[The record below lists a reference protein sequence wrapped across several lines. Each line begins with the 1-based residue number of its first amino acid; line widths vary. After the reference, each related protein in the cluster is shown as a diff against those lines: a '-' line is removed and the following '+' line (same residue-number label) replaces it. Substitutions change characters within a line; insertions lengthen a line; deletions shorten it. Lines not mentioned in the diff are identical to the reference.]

1 MIQPVRIDT
10 RMIGPGHPCFII
22 AEAGVNHNGEVRLA
36 KRLIEE
42 AKAAGADAIKFQTF
56 STGSVIVKDAPKAK
70 YQLQTTDHSESQFEM
85 LERLRLT
92 HEEFAALKAHA
103 DQVGVTF
110 FSSPSDSA
118 DIDFLI
124 RIGVAVL
131 KIASMDL
138 VNYPHLDHAGR
149 QGLPVILSTGMA
161 TLGEVE
167 NGLKALRQ
175 AGCEQVIIL
184 HCVTDY
190 PVRDDQA
197 NLRVMDTLGQAFQVP
212 VGFSDHTTGTVVP
225 IAAVAR
231 GACVIEKH
239 FTFDRQLPGP
249 DHAASL
255 DPAMF
260 KAMVNDIRTVER
272 ALGSP
277 VKLPLPVELENRKTM
292 RRSLVA
298 SVDLL
303 PGAVLRHEHFAL
315 KRPGG
320 GLGAEFI
327 DLLIGQKLKINLSE
341 NAKFKLSDIDW
352 SDRENK

>member
-1 MIQPVRIDT
+1 MIQPVIIDT

-22 AEAGVNHNGEVRLA
+22 AEAGVNHNGDIRLA
-36 KRLIEE
+36 KHLIEE

-56 STGSVIVKDAPKAK
+56 STESVVVKDAPKAK
-70 YQLQTTDHSESQFEM
+70 YQLHTTDHSESQFEM
-85 LERLRLT
+85 LERLRLA
-92 HEEFAALKAHA
+92 HEEFSVLKAHA
-103 DQVGVTF
+103 DQADITF

-138 VNYPHLDHAGR
+138 VNYPHLNYAGR
-149 QGLPVILSTGMA
+149 QGVPVILSTGMA

-167 NGLKALRQ
+167 NGLNTLQQ
-175 AGCEQVIIL
+175 AGCEKVILL
-184 HCVTDY
+184 HCVTNY
-190 PVRDDQA
+190 PVRDDLA
-197 NLRVMDTLGQAFQVP
+197 NLRVMDTLAKAFQVP
-212 VGFSDHTTGTVVP
+212 VGFSDHTAGTIVSV
-225 IAAVAR
+225 AAAAR

-239 FTFDRQLPGP
+239 FTLDRQLPGP

-255 DPAMF
+255 DPTMF
-260 KAMVNDIRTVER
+260 KAMVNDIRTVEQ
-272 ALGSP
+272 ALGSY
-277 VKLPLPVELENRKTM
+277 VKRPLSVELENRKTM

-298 SVDLL
+298 SADLL
-303 PGAVLRHEHFAL
+303 PGTVLRHEHFAL

-327 DLLIGQKLKINLSE
+327 NLLTGKKLIKLLSVDSMFNLS
-341 NAKFKLSDIDW
+341 DVDW
-352 SDRENK
+352 NDCEKI